1 MGQSKSKTYTVSDMA
16 RICGVSVAS
25 ISKFVKRN
33 GLKPVKV
40 GKNNAKYFDDAVLS
54 KIKSYYQSKDEKQS
68 EASSNYKPATK
79 DDVITELR
87 ARIDELMATNEL
99 LRDELRVK
107 NKQIDN
113 AIRIADQAQQLDLTT
128 HQQQS
133 LPEPVKTTEEKPEK
147 KESWWKRLLGVD
159 GDGK

>member
-1 MGQSKSKTYTVSDMA
+1 MFMTGT
-16 RICGVSVAS
+16 
-25 ISKFVKRN
+25 
-33 GLKPVKV
+33 
-40 GKNNAKYFDDAVLS
+40 
-54 KIKSYYQSKDEKQS
+54 KI
-68 EASSNYKPATK
+68 ATK
-79 DDVITELR
+79 DDVIAELR

-133 LPEPVKTTEEKPEK
+133 LPEPVKTTEEKLEK